1 MPTTIRQPWQSAA
14 EAQSE
19 NEEVRRYRALGVNEQ
34 VYSQSQWIRWFD
46 SAGFELRLIQLRWD
60 RIVPGEVVYGGGV
73 NEANYLLQ
81 ILTRRQGEK
90 SLGGLL
96 ASTLLGKGLWRSG
109 LPILRSDSLRRLL
122 LHQTRKPRLLT
133 AIKPT

>member
-60 RIVPGEVVYGGGV
+60 RIGPGEVVYGGGV
-73 NEANYLLQ
+73 NEANYLL
-81 ILTRRQGEK
+81 
-90 SLGGLL
+90 
-96 ASTLLGKGLWRSG
+96 
-109 LPILRSDSLRRLL
+109 
-122 LHQTRKPRLLT
+122 
-133 AIKPT
+133 